1 MKMSRRNLL
10 LASSGAAAS
19 TLVAQS
25 AAAEGATGHEG
36 HVMPGMTEMKPA
48 KAPVTPA
55 SAPAPRASRGY
66 QPVRTLNGWTLPYKL
81 KGGVKEFHLV
91 AEEFEHEFAP
101 GCKAKVWGYNG
112 STPGPTIE
120 VVEGDRVRLL
130 VTNRL
135 EEHTTMHWHGFIL
148 PSGMDGVGGLSQ
160 PHIQPGE
167 TYAYEFTIRQ
177 HGTHMYHPHA
187 DEMVQLALG
196 MMGMFIMHPRNG
208 EAVRVDRDYCFLL
221 HNWALHPGTYRP
233 DPSIMQDFD
242 LWTFNSKVFPAIEPI
257 VARTGERVRLRIG
270 NLSMWNH
277 PIHLH
282 GVEYLVTGS
291 DGGRWPREQW
301 RREVTEIVGVG
312 QSRDI
317 EFIAVPGDW
326 ALHCHMSHH
335 TMNAMGHATPNNVGV
350 DQSGLQNEIREMLPG
365 YMAMGQNGM
374 AEHQDH
380 TEMGHMKGP
389 ENTLPMMMGVGPFGN
404 LEMGGMFTVVKVR
417 DNLSHGDYG
426 DPGWYK
432 NPPGTVAKRVS
443 SDPDYGE
450 PVRRPGAGASAVPVP
465 AETPPMDHSQMDQ
478 SKMDHSTM
486 NPKQ

>member
-1 MKMSRRNLL
+1 MKLSRRNLL
-10 LASSGAAAS
+10 LAASAGGAAS
-19 TLVAQS
+19 TLAVSEPASAQ
-25 AAAEGATGHEG
+25 GATGHEG
-36 HVMPGMTEMKPA
+36 HVMPGMDA
-48 KAPVTPA
+48 ATPA
-55 SAPAPRASRGY
+55 AAKPSSSVKRTTSY
-66 QPVRTLNGWTLPYKL
+66 QPVRTLNGWTLPYKM

-135 EEHTTMHWHGFIL
+135 KEHTTMHWHGFIL

-160 PHIQPGE
+160 PHIMPGE
-167 TYAYEFTIRQ
+167 TFAYEFTIRQ

-187 DEMVQLALG
+187 DEMVQMALG

-208 EAVRVDRDYCFLL
+208 EAARIDRDYCFLL
-221 HNWALHPGTYRP
+221 HNWALHPGTFRP
-233 DPSIMQDFD
+233 DPAVMQNFD

-257 VARTGERVRLRIG
+257 VARTGERVRIRVG

-282 GVEYLVTGS
+282 GVEYVVTGS

-312 QSRDI
+312 QARDI
-317 EFIAVPGDW
+317 EFTAVPGDW

-335 TMNAMGHATPNNVGV
+335 TMNAMGHDIPNNLGV
-350 DQSGLQNEIREMLPG
+350 DQSGLQEEIRELLPG
-365 YMAMGQNGM
+365 YMAMGKNGM

-380 TEMGHMKGP
+380 TQMGHMKGP
-389 ENTLPMMMGVGPFGN
+389 ENTLPMMTGKGPFGN
-404 LEMGGMFTVVKVR
+404 IEMGGMFTVVKVR
-417 DNLSHGDYG
+417 DNLARGDYG

-432 NPPGTVAKRVS
+432 NPPGSVARRI
-443 SDPDYGE
+443 SDDPNYGE
-450 PVRRPGAGASAVPVP
+450 PVRRPGAGASAV
-465 AETPPMDHSQMDQ
+465 ETPVDPAPIDHSQMDH
-478 SKMDHSTM
+478 SKMDHSTTK
-486 NPKQ
+486 PKQ